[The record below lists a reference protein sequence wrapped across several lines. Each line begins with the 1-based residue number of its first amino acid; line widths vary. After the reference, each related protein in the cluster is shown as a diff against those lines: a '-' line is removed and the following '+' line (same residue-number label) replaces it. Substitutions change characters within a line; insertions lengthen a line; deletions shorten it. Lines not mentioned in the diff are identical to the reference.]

1 MRVCRVA
8 VREYPGNPFHD
19 QAERRMTDRTPTPAS
34 VAAADAPT
42 PFRAWWLAARPATLS
57 IAVVPVVV
65 GTALA
70 WRDAAAVDW
79 VVAVV
84 ALAAAMLIQIG
95 TNLFNDVGDY
105 ERGADTPDRLGPPR
119 ATAMGWLAA
128 ADVRRAAA
136 TSFGLAM
143 VLGAYL
149 VSVGGWPILAIGLAS
164 VAAGIAYTGGPRPI
178 AYTASGEFFV
188 FVFFGLVAT
197 VGSHFLQAGHFSAG
211 ALVAGTILGALA
223 AAVLVVN
230 NYRDL
235 DSDQRAGKITLA
247 VRIGRAATRVEFAA
261 LVGAAFALLPLLGA
275 VTRAGAWLAL
285 PFAAAPFAAALV
297 LGFWRAPITT
307 ALNLFLKR
315 TAQLQLAFGLLLA
328 VALVAR

>member
-1 MRVCRVA
+1 
-8 VREYPGNPFHD
+8 
-19 QAERRMTDRTPTPAS
+19 MTERTPTSAD
-34 VAAADAPT
+34 VTAAAAPT

-70 WRDAAAVDW
+70 WRDAAAIDW
-79 VVAVV
+79 LVAAV
-84 ALAAAMLIQIG
+84 ALVAAMLIQIG

-105 ERGADTPDRLGPPR
+105 ERGADLPDRLGPPR
-119 ATAMGWLAA
+119 ATAMGWLAP

-197 VGSHFLQAGHFSAG
+197 AGSHFLQAGRFSAA

-235 DSDQRAGKITLA
+235 DSDMRAGKHTLA

-261 LVGAAFALLPLLGA
+261 LVASAFALLPLLGVVA
-275 VTRAGAWLAL
+275 PAGAWLAL
-285 PFAAAPFAAALV
+285 PLAAAPFAVALV
-297 LGFWRAPITT
+297 VGFWCAPITT
-307 ALNLFLKR
+307 VLNLFLKR

>member
-1 MRVCRVA
+1 
-8 VREYPGNPFHD
+8 
-19 QAERRMTDRTPTPAS
+19 MTDRTPTSAS
-34 VAAADAPT
+34 VAATATPT
-42 PFRAWWLAARPATLS
+42 PLRAWWAAARPATLS
-57 IAVVPVVV
+57 VAVVPVVV

-70 WRDAAAVDW
+70 WRDAGAIDW
-79 VVAVV
+79 IVAVV
-84 ALAAAMLIQIG
+84 ALVAAMLIQIG

-119 ATAMGWLAA
+119 ATAMGWLPP

-149 VSVGGWPILAIGLAS
+149 VSVGGWPIFAIGLAS

-188 FVFFGLVAT
+188 FVFFGIVAT
-197 VGSHFLQAGHFSAG
+197 TGSHFLQADRFSPA
-211 ALVAGTILGALA
+211 ALIAGTILGALA

-235 DSDQRAGKITLA
+235 DSDLRAGKITLA

-261 LVGAAFALLPLLGA
+261 LVAAAFALVPLLGA
-275 VTRAGAWLAL
+275 VTRAGAWVAL
-285 PFAAAPFAAALV
+285 PLAAAPFAAALV
-297 LGFWRAPITT
+297 VGFWRAPITT
-307 ALNLFLKR
+307 SLNLFLKR

-328 VALVAR
+328 IALVAR

>member
-1 MRVCRVA
+1 
-8 VREYPGNPFHD
+8 VREYPGNVFDD
-19 QAERRMTDRTPTPAS
+19 QAARRMTDRTPTSAG
-34 VAAADAPT
+34 VAAAAAPT

-70 WRDAAAVDW
+70 WRDGSGVDW
-79 VVAVV
+79 VVALV
-84 ALAAAMLIQIG
+84 ALVAAMLIQIG

-164 VAAGIAYTGGPRPI
+164 VVTGIAYTGGPRPI

-188 FVFFGLVAT
+188 FVFFGVVAT
-197 VGSHFLQAGHFSAG
+197 VGSHFLQAGRFSVP

-235 DSDQRAGKITLA
+235 DSDLRAGKVTLA

-261 LVGAAFALLPLLGA
+261 LVAAAFALLPLLGA
-275 VTRAGAWLAL
+275 VTRAGGWLAL
-285 PFAAAPFAAALV
+285 PFAAAPFAMALV
-297 LGFWRAPITT
+297 VGFWRAPITT
-307 ALNLFLKR
+307 VLNLFLKR

-328 VALVAR
+328 LALVAR

>member
-1 MRVCRVA
+1 MRVCPVA
-8 VREYPGNPFHD
+8 VREYPGNAFHD
-19 QAERRMTDRTPTPAS
+19 QAGRRMTDRTPTPAS
-34 VAAADAPT
+34 VAAAKALT

-70 WRDAAAVDW
+70 WRDGAAVDW
-79 VVAVV
+79 IVAAV
-84 ALAAAMLIQIG
+84 ALIAAMLIQIG

-105 ERGADTPDRLGPPR
+105 ERGADLPDRLGPPR
-119 ATAMGWLAA
+119 ATAMGWLGAGE
-128 ADVRRAAA
+128 VRRAAA

-197 VGSHFLQAGHFSAG
+197 AGSHFLQVGRFSAA

-235 DSDQRAGKITLA
+235 DSDLRAGKITLA

-261 LVGAAFALLPLLGA
+261 LVAAAFALLPLLGV
-275 VTRAGAWLAL
+275 VTQSGAWLAL
-285 PFAAAPFAAALV
+285 PLAAAPFAIALV
-297 LGFWRAPITT
+297 LGFWRAPVTT
-307 ALNLFLKR
+307 VLNLFLKR
-315 TAQLQLAFGLLLA
+315 TAQLQLAFGILLA

>member
-1 MRVCRVA
+1 
-8 VREYPGNPFHD
+8 
-19 QAERRMTDRTPTPAS
+19 MTDRTPTSAS
-34 VAAADAPT
+34 FAATAAPS
-42 PFRAWWLAARPATLS
+42 PLRAWWAAARPATLS

-70 WRDAAAVDW
+70 WRDAGPIDW
-79 VVAVV
+79 IV
-84 ALAAAMLIQIG
+84 ALVALVAAMLIQIG

-119 ATAMGWLAA
+119 ATAMGWLPP

-136 TSFGLAM
+136 TSFGLAL

-188 FVFFGLVAT
+188 FVFFGIVAT
-197 VGSHFLQAGHFSAG
+197 TGSHFLQADRFSPA
-211 ALVAGTILGALA
+211 ALIAGTILGALA

-235 DSDQRAGKITLA
+235 DSDLRAGKITLA

-261 LVGAAFALLPLLGA
+261 LV
-275 VTRAGAWLAL
+275 
-285 PFAAAPFAAALV
+285 AAALDRKSV
-297 LGFWRAPITT
+297 G
-307 ALNLFLKR
+307 
-315 TAQLQLAFGLLLA
+315 
-328 VALVAR
+328 

>member
-1 MRVCRVA
+1 MI
-8 VREYPGNPFHD
+8 D
-19 QAERRMTDRTPTPAS
+19 PTPAS
-34 VAAADAPT
+34 ANVAADPPT
-42 PFRAWWLAARPATLS
+42 PLRAWWLAARPATLS
-57 IAVVPVVV
+57 IAIVPVVV

-70 WRDAAAVDW
+70 WREAGGIDW
-79 VVAVV
+79 GV
-84 ALAAAMLIQIG
+84 ALVALVAAMLIQIG

-105 ERGADTPDRLGPPR
+105 ERGTDRPDRLGPPR

-128 ADVRRAAA
+128 AEVRRAAA
-136 TSFGLAM
+136 TSFGLAL

-149 VSVGGWPILAIGLAS
+149 VSVGGWPIFAIGLAS

-197 VGSHFLQAGHFSAG
+197 AGTHFLLTGRLAAA

-235 DSDQRAGKITLA
+235 DGDAQAGKITLA
-247 VRIGRAATRVEFAA
+247 VRVGRAATRLEFAA
-261 LVGAAFALLPLLGA
+261 LVGAAFALLPLLGV

-285 PFAAAPFAAALV
+285 PLAAAPFAVALV
-297 LGFWRAPITT
+297 LGFWRAPVTT

>member
-1 MRVCRVA
+1 
-8 VREYPGNPFHD
+8 
-19 QAERRMTDRTPTPAS
+19 MTDRTPTSAS
-34 VAAADAPT
+34 VTASAAPS
-42 PFRAWWLAARPATLS
+42 PLRAWWAAARPATLS

-70 WRDAAAVDW
+70 WRDAGTIDW
-79 VVAVV
+79 IV
-84 ALAAAMLIQIG
+84 ALVALVAAMLIQIG

-105 ERGADTPDRLGPPR
+105 ERGADLPDRLGPPR
-119 ATAMGWLAA
+119 ATAMGWIAP

-136 TSFGLAM
+136 TSFGLAL

-188 FVFFGLVAT
+188 FVFFGIVAT
-197 VGSHFLQAGHFSAG
+197 TGSHFLQAERFSPA
-211 ALVAGTILGALA
+211 ALIAGTILGALA

-235 DSDQRAGKITLA
+235 DSDLRAGKITLA

-261 LVGAAFALLPLLGA
+261 LVAAAFALVPLLGA
-275 VTRAGAWLAL
+275 VTQAGAWVAL
-285 PFAAAPFAAALV
+285 PLAAAPFAAALV
-297 LGFWRAPITT
+297 VGFWRAPITT

-328 VALVAR
+328 IALVAR

>member
-1 MRVCRVA
+1 MRPA
-8 VREYPGNPFHD
+8 AAG
-19 QAERRMTDRTPTPAS
+19 RRATIAGDGQGRRSMTDRTPTS
-34 VAAADAPT
+34 GNVAAAAAPT
-42 PFRAWWLAARPATLS
+42 PLRAWWGAARPATLS
-57 IAVVPVVV
+57 IAVVPVLV

-70 WRDAAAVDW
+70 WRDAGSIDW
-79 VVAVV
+79 VVALV

-105 ERGADTPDRLGPPR
+105 ERGADLPDRLGPPR

-149 VSVGGWPILAIGLAS
+149 VSIGGWPILAIGLAS

-188 FVFFGLVAT
+188 FVFFGVVAT
-197 VGSHFLQAGHFSAG
+197 TGTHFLQTGRFSAA
-211 ALVAGTILGALA
+211 ALIAGTILGALA

-235 DSDQRAGKITLA
+235 DSDVRAGKITLA

-275 VTRAGAWLAL
+275 VAHTGAWLAL
-285 PFAAAPFAAALV
+285 PLAAAPFAMALV
-297 LGFWRAPITT
+297 FGFWRAPITT
-307 ALNLFLKR
+307 VLNRFLKR

>member
-1 MRVCRVA
+1 
-8 VREYPGNPFHD
+8 
-19 QAERRMTDRTPTPAS
+19 MTDRTPTSAG

-70 WRDAAAVDW
+70 WRDAAAIDW
-79 VVAVV
+79 IVAAV
-84 ALAAAMLIQIG
+84 ALLAAMLIQIG

-105 ERGADTPDRLGPPR
+105 ERGADLPDRLGPPR

-188 FVFFGLVAT
+188 FVFFGVVAT
-197 VGSHFLQAGHFSAG
+197 AGSHFLQTGRFSAA

-235 DSDQRAGKITLA
+235 DSDLRAGKITLA

-261 LVGAAFALLPLLGA
+261 LVAAAFALLPLLGV
-275 VTRAGAWLAL
+275 VTQSGAWLAL
-285 PFAAAPFAAALV
+285 PLAAAPFAIALV

-307 ALNLFLKR
+307 VLNLFLKR
-315 TAQLQLAFGLLLA
+315 TAQLQLAFGILLA

>member
-1 MRVCRVA
+1 
-8 VREYPGNPFHD
+8 
-19 QAERRMTDRTPTPAS
+19 MTDRTSSPAS
-34 VAAADAPT
+34 AAAAAAPT
-42 PFRAWWLAARPATLS
+42 PLRAWWAAARPATLS
-57 IAVVPVVV
+57 ISVVPVVV

-70 WRDAAAVDW
+70 WRDAGAIDW
-79 VVAVV
+79 VVALV
-84 ALAAAMLIQIG
+84 ALVAAMLIQIG

-105 ERGADTPDRLGPPR
+105 ERGADLPDRLGPPR
-119 ATAMGWLAA
+119 ATAMGWLAPSE
-128 ADVRRAAA
+128 VRRAAA

-188 FVFFGLVAT
+188 FVFFGVVAT
-197 VGSHFLQAGHFSAG
+197 AGSHFLQAGRFSAA
-211 ALVAGTILGALA
+211 ALIAGTILGALA

-261 LVGAAFALLPLLGA
+261 LVAAAFALVPLLGT
-275 VTRAGAWLAL
+275 VTRAGAWVAL
-285 PFAAAPFAAALV
+285 PLAAAPFALALV
-297 LGFWRAPITT
+297 VGFWRAPVTT
-307 ALNLFLKR
+307 VLNHFLKR
-315 TAQLQLAFGLLLA
+315 TAQLQLAFGILLA